1 MISNEKNYNNCIVNN
16 GYYRLKTNINYY
28 LVGNKIDKYFVQ
40 YYINTVLCLKFSYAE
55 PEIATYELELIDHEV
70 NMVCLS
76 SEQSIIIDKDDYHII
91 NNKDELVEE
100 KVFNI

>member
-1 MISNEKNYNNCIVNN
+1 M
-16 GYYRLKTNINYY
+16 
-28 LVGNKIDKYFVQ
+28 Q

-55 PEIATYELELIDHEV
+55 PEITTYELELIDHEV

-91 NNKDELVEE
+91 NNK
-100 KVFNI
+100 